1 MFIQITLLNGFAKPL
16 WYQVP
21 PDWATQ
27 DLDGTII
34 QVPLRNRIV
43 PALVIKQVAHKP
55 NVPFAIKQAQNIE
68 AFPADRHYLPF
79 IKKLSAYHQ
88 IEPIHFLKRVRGFL
102 DAKTPTC
109 SLLNSPKTNATNVQ
123 LTDEQQKAVDF
134 VTPHVIK
141 PQYTP
146 TVLHGVTGSGK
157 TEVYKQLM
165 LTAIAEQKTTLLL
178 LPEVTLAL
186 AFEQRLQ
193 QELPDDVVVRG
204 FHSGTT
210 PKQKRELWSLLI
222 AQQPIIL
229 VGVHLPALLPIANL
243 GLIVV
248 DEEHAAGY
256 QEKKHPKIHTRDIA
270 IWRAQQYGV
279 PIILGSATPSLQT
292 LYNVKEKNWHFF
304 QLKKRFA
311 GAFPKVK
318 TVLLT
323 DKKQRKNFWISDAL
337 RTAIAQRL
345 AKNEQTIIFLN
356 RRGFSFFV
364 QCTLCSFIFT
374 CTSCSVSL
382 TLHSDNRLTCHY
394 CGRSMHLPEHCLSC
408 KAPDEKL
415 LKKGIGTQQVVTIIQ
430 KLFPQARIARADLD
444 TSVKKKKLQETMQQF
459 ADKKLDILVG
469 TQTITKGFDFP
480 GVTLVGVIWADISL
494 NFPLFNAAETTL
506 QQLIQVAG
514 RAGRYYAEST
524 VIIQAMLDHTIFE
537 YVNEVDY
544 VKFYHNELA
553 HRKELNY
560 PPYKRLT
567 ELELKNRNE
576 QQLEKDAHAVM
587 QHLIAYQQQNNITA
601 QILGPAKP
609 PVHKI
614 KNTHSRKIYIK
625 SDGVQESIML
635 YQSIDTNKLTS
646 SLFFTPNPV
655 T

>member
-1 MFIQITLLNGFAKPL
+1 
-16 WYQVP
+16 
-21 PDWATQ
+21 
-27 DLDGTII
+27 
-34 QVPLRNRIV
+34 
-43 PALVIKQVAHKP
+43 
-55 NVPFAIKQAQNIE
+55 
-68 AFPADRHYLPF
+68 
-79 IKKLSAYHQ
+79 
-88 IEPIHFLKRVRGFL
+88 
-102 DAKTPTC
+102 
-109 SLLNSPKTNATNVQ
+109 
-123 LTDEQQKAVDF
+123 
-134 VTPHVIK
+134 
-141 PQYTP
+141 
-146 TVLHGVTGSGK
+146 
-157 TEVYKQLM
+157 
-165 LTAIAEQKTTLLL
+165 
-178 LPEVTLAL
+178 
-186 AFEQRLQ
+186 
-193 QELPDDVVVRG
+193 
-204 FHSGTT
+204 
-210 PKQKRELWSLLI
+210 
-222 AQQPIIL
+222 
-229 VGVHLPALLPIANL
+229 
-243 GLIVV
+243 
-248 DEEHAAGY
+248 
-256 QEKKHPKIHTRDIA
+256 
-270 IWRAQQYGV
+270 
-279 PIILGSATPSLQT
+279 
-292 LYNVKEKNWHFF
+292 
-304 QLKKRFA
+304 
-311 GAFPKVK
+311 
-318 TVLLT
+318 
-323 DKKQRKNFWISDAL
+323 
-337 RTAIAQRL
+337 
-345 AKNEQTIIFLN
+345 
-356 RRGFSFFV
+356 
-364 QCTLCSFIFT
+364 
-374 CTSCSVSL
+374 
-382 TLHSDNRLTCHY
+382 
-394 CGRSMHLPEHCLSC
+394 MHLPDHCLSC